1 MVGVSRPAY
10 GVPSRTRPDRLSWPR
25 VLARMLLVV
34 LPGQL
39 LGTFVAVTA
48 LSASGALRDRPG
60 LSVLMIIVAGLVAGA
75 GLGLV
80 LRPERDQLFAYAGA
94 GAGVGIAVFVLL
106 LGLAQ
111 LRLPAV
117 SPGASLGDFLL
128 GALVVGGVQTA
139 IALPLWWQRSRN
151 P

>member
-1 MVGVSRPAY
+1 
-10 GVPSRTRPDRLSWPR
+10 
-25 VLARMLLVV
+25 MLLVV

-39 LGTFVAVTA
+39 LGNFLAIAA

-60 LSVLMIIVAGLVAGA
+60 LGVLMIVAAGLLAGV

-80 LRPERDQLFAYAGA
+80 LRPERDQLVGYALAGA
-94 GAGVGIAVFVLL
+94 GMGIAVFVLL

-117 SPGASLGDFLL
+117 SPGASFGDFLL
-128 GALVVGGVQTA
+128 GALVVAVVQTA
-139 IALPLWWQRSRN
+139 VALPLWWQRTRN

>member
-1 MVGVSRPAY
+1 MSRPAY
-10 GVPSRTRPDRLSWPR
+10 GAPAGTRPDRLSWPR

-39 LGTFVAVTA
+39 LGNFLAVAA

-60 LSVLMIIVAGLVAGA
+60 LSVVMIVIAGLLSGI
-75 GLGLV
+75 GLGLF
-80 LRPERDQLFAYAGA
+80 LRPERDQLVGYALA

-111 LRLPAV
+111 LRLPAI
-117 SPGASLGDFLL
+117 SPGASAGDFLL
-128 GALVVGGVQTA
+128 GALVVAVVETA
-139 IALPLWWQRSRN
+139 AALPLWWRRSV
-151 P
+151 

>member
-1 MVGVSRPAY
+1 
-10 GVPSRTRPDRLSWPR
+10 
-25 VLARMLLVV
+25 MLLVV

-39 LGTFVAVTA
+39 LGNFLAIAA
-48 LSASGALRDRPG
+48 LSPSGALRDRPG
-60 LSVLMIIVAGLVAGA
+60 LGVLMIVAAGLLAGV

-80 LRPERDQLFAYAGA
+80 LRPERDQLVGYALAGA
-94 GAGVGIAVFVLL
+94 GMGIAVFVLL

-117 SPGASLGDFLL
+117 SPGASFGDFLL
-128 GALVVGGVQTA
+128 GALVVAVLQTA
-139 IALPLWWQRSRN
+139 VALPLWWQRTRN

>member
-1 MVGVSRPAY
+1 
-10 GVPSRTRPDRLSWPR
+10 
-25 VLARMLLVV
+25 MLLVV

-39 LGTFVAVTA
+39 LGNFLVLAA

-60 LSVLMIIVAGLVAGA
+60 LGVLALVAAGLLAGVGCA
-75 GLGLV
+75 LV
-80 LRPERDQLFAYAGA
+80 LRPEREQLVAYALA

-117 SPGASLGDFLL
+117 APGASLGDFLQ
-128 GALVVGGVQTA
+128 GALIVAVVQTA
-139 IALPLWWQRSRN
+139 VALPLWWRRTRSG
-151 P
+151 